1 MAFRV
6 VGEMKTLAARVLD
19 RWKVN
24 YELRE
29 YSWSEDELDAV
40 TVARKIGLPP
50 EAVFKT
56 LVARGD
62 RTGVLIACVPANVE
76 LDLKKLAS
84 VSGNKKVELVS
95 VKEIQSLTG
104 YVRGGVSPIGAKK
117 DYPLFIDESV
127 QLVDAVSISAG
138 ARGLQM
144 LLAPDD
150 LQRVTV
156 AQLADLSKMPE
167 SSN

>member
-1 MAFRV
+1 
-6 VGEMKTLAARVLD
+6 MKTLAARVLD
-19 RWKVN
+19 RWKLN

-40 TVARKIGLPP
+40 SVARKIGLPP

-62 RTGVLIACVPANVE
+62 RTGVLMACVPANVE

-117 DYPLFIDESV
+117 DYPLFIDESI

-144 LLAPDD
+144 ILAPDD

-156 AQLADLSKMPE
+156 AHLADLSKMPE

>member
-1 MAFRV
+1 
-6 VGEMKTLAARVLD
+6 MKTQAARVLD

-29 YSWSEDELDAV
+29 YTWSEDELDAV

>member
-1 MAFRV
+1 
-6 VGEMKTLAARVLD
+6 MKTLAARVLD

-29 YSWSEDELDAV
+29 YTWSEDELDAV

-62 RTGVLIACVPANVE
+62 RSGVLMACVPANVE
-76 LDLKKLAS
+76 LDLKKLAT

-144 LLAPDD
+144 ILAPDD

-156 AQLADLSKMPE
+156 AHLADLSKMPE

>member
-1 MAFRV
+1 
-6 VGEMKTLAARVLD
+6 MKTQAARVLD

-29 YSWSEDELDAV
+29 YTWSEDELDAV

-62 RTGVLIACVPANVE
+62 RTGVLMACVPANVE
-76 LDLKKLAS
+76 LDLKKLAT

-117 DYPLFIDESV
+117 DYPLFIDENV

-144 LLAPDD
+144 IMAPHD

-156 AQLADLSKMPE
+156 AHLADLSKMPE

>member
-1 MAFRV
+1 
-6 VGEMKTLAARVLD
+6 MKTLAARVLD

-29 YSWSEDELDAV
+29 YTWSEDELDAV

-62 RTGVLIACVPANVE
+62 RTGVLMACVPANVE
-76 LDLKKLAS
+76 LDLKKLAT

-144 LLAPDD
+144 ILAPDD

-156 AQLADLSKMPE
+156 AHLADLSKMPE

>member
-1 MAFRV
+1 
-6 VGEMKTLAARVLD
+6 MKTLAARVLD

-29 YSWSEDELDAV
+29 YTWSDDELDAV

-62 RTGVLIACVPANVE
+62 RTGVLMACVPANVE
-76 LDLKKLAS
+76 LDLKKLAT

-144 LLAPDD
+144 ILAPDD

>member
-1 MAFRV
+1 
-6 VGEMKTLAARVLD
+6 MKTLAARVLD

-24 YELRE
+24 YELRD
-29 YSWSEDELDAV
+29 YTWSEDELDAV

-62 RTGVLIACVPANVE
+62 RTGVLLACVPANVE
-76 LDLKKLAS
+76 LDLKKLAM

-144 LLAPDD
+144 ILAPDD

-156 AQLADLSKMPE
+156 AHLADLSKMPE

>member
-1 MAFRV
+1 
-6 VGEMKTLAARVLD
+6 MKTLAARVLD
-19 RWKVN
+19 RWKLN

-29 YSWSEDELDAV
+29 YAWSEDELDAV
-40 TVARKIGLPP
+40 SVARKIGLPP

-62 RTGVLIACVPANVE
+62 RTGVLMACVPANVE

-127 QLVDAVSISAG
+127 QLVAAVSISAG

-144 LLAPDD
+144 ILAPDD